1 MNIKTI
7 ITCLIISC
15 VNSLSA
21 QVKDPFPYK
30 FSSTIYGKI
39 KSDSASWR
47 GGVTSSDLSFIGLY
61 KEALQEWDKPRSYK
75 KTIFKED
82 SAGFVKEYKAT
93 DAKKFILKKAKE
105 HRVLIFN
112 EAHYNPRHRV
122 FVTSLLAEL
131 REAGYH
137 FFAAETFST
146 RAGFTENSK
155 YPNLNSGYYTME
167 PQFGNLM
174 REANQ
179 LGYTLY
185 PYEHASGGNQQT
197 RETGQALNLAR
208 LLDSI
213 PTAKVIVYCG
223 FSHIGEAPIPNWA
236 TPMAAKLKELTGIDP
251 YTIDQTI
258 LTERSA
264 PEFYHPYYKLADS
277 RQYAILV
284 NKKGEPFNKQ
294 LDDKKVD
301 ALLYTPPTKYIHNRP
316 GWVFENDKIPYFI
329 NRDII
334 QLSYPLIAKIYFTEA
349 DINNMVIPIDILE
362 FKTEQELITT
372 AMAVFKRKYFIVE
385 LIDTKGE
392 TQIIRP

>member
-1 MNIKTI
+1 MNIKTLTVI
-7 ITCLIISC
+7 ILLFFAYT
-15 VNSLSA
+15 LSA

-30 FSSTIYGKI
+30 FSSNIYGKI
-39 KSDSASWR
+39 KSDSAAWR

-61 KEALQEWDKPRSYK
+61 KEALEQWDKPRTYK
-75 KTIFKED
+75 KIISKED
-82 SAGFVKEYKAT
+82 STAFVQEYRAT

-105 HRVLIFN
+105 NRVLIFN

-122 FVTSLLAEL
+122 FVTSMLKEL

-146 RAGFTENSK
+146 RAGFKEDSK
-155 YPNLNSGYYTME
+155 LPGLNSGYYTME
-167 PQFGNLM
+167 PQFGNLL
-174 REANQ
+174 REANH

-185 PYEHASGGNQQT
+185 PYEQASGGNQQE

-223 FSHIGEAPIPNWA
+223 FSHIGEAPVPNWA

-258 LTERSA
+258 LSERSV
-264 PEFYHPYYKLADS
+264 PELYQPYYRLVDS

-301 ALLYTPPTKYIHNRP
+301 AFLYAPPTRYLHNRP

-385 LIDTKGE
+385 LVDTKGE

>member
-1 MNIKTI
+1 MRTISI
-7 ITCLIISC
+7 ITFLFFAHT
-15 VNSLSA
+15 LSA

-61 KEALQEWDKPRSYK
+61 KEALTEWDKPRSYK
-75 KTIFKED
+75 KTISKED
-82 SAGFVKEYKAT
+82 SAVFVQDYRAT
-93 DAKKFILKKAKE
+93 DAKRFILKKARE
-105 HRVLIFN
+105 NRVLIFN

-122 FVTSLLAEL
+122 FVTSLLEEL
-131 REAGYH
+131 KEAGYH

-146 RAGFTENSK
+146 RNGFKENSK
-155 YPNLNSGYYTME
+155 VPNLNSGYYSME
-167 PQFGNLM
+167 PQFGNLI

-185 PYEHASGGNQQT
+185 PYEHASGGNQQD
-197 RETGQALNLAR
+197 RETGQASNLAR

-213 PTAKVIVYCG
+213 PNAKVIVYCG
-223 FSHIGEAPIPNWA
+223 FSHIGEAPVPNWA
-236 TPMAAKLKELTGIDP
+236 IPMAAKLKELTGIDP
-251 YTIDQTI
+251 YTIDQT
-258 LTERSA
+258 LLSERSA
-264 PEFYHPYYKLADS
+264 PDLYNPYYKLVDS
-277 RQYAILV
+277 RQYTILV

-301 ALLYTPPTKYIHNRP
+301 ALLYAPPTKYIHNRP
-316 GWVFENDKIPYFI
+316 GWVFENDKVPYFI
-329 NRDII
+329 NKDII
-334 QLSYPLIAKIYFTEA
+334 QLSYPLIARIYFTEA
-349 DINNMVIPIDILE
+349 DINNMAIPIDILE
-362 FKTEQELITT
+362 FKTEQELVTT

-385 LIDTKGE
+385 LADTKGE